1 MKEYLHETYLYEI
14 RALLFHIRL
23 TCFVFFFSDSLE
35 FWVNMENIHPTIT
48 VVKIAIAVKS
58 IELKNN
64 ISPTSAGM

>member
-1 MKEYLHETYLYEI
+1 MKHIYMKLEHYYFIFVLH
-14 RALLFHIRL
+14 
-23 TCFVFFFSDSLE
+23 VSFFFSDSLE
-35 FWVNMENIHPTIT
+35 FWVNLENIHPTLT

>member
-23 TCFVFFFSDSLE
+23 TCFVYFFSDSLE
-35 FWVNMENIHPTIT
+35 FWVNLENIHPTLT

>member
-1 MKEYLHETYLYEI
+1 MF
-14 RALLFHIRL
+14 R
-23 TCFVFFFSDSLE
+23 FFFSDSLE
-35 FWVNMENIHPTIT
+35 FWVNLENIHPTLT

>member
-14 RALLFHIRL
+14 KALLFHIRL
-23 TCFVFFFSDSLE
+23 TCFVFFPDSLE
-35 FWVNMENIHPTIT
+35 SWVNLENIHPTLT